1 MQNISRAIDALNEKV
16 GLYSS
21 YLVLPLVGAVLY
33 EVFMRYVF
41 SAPTSW
47 GFEMTTFLYGMHF
60 MLGLGDAL
68 RTDNHVRIDI
78 FESKL
83 PEKKRAVLR
92 IITFF
97 ILFLPAMGF
106 MTYGA
111 IKYAVTSWMMF
122 EHASS
127 SWGPAIYPYKTVM
140 AIGFVLLFLAGVS
153 KLLQDFRTLRTTN

>member
-1 MQNISRAIDALNEKV
+1 MENISRAIDALNEKV

-21 YLVLPLVGAVLY
+21 YLILPLVGAVIY

-41 SAPTSW
+41 NAPTSW

-68 RTDNHVRIDI
+68 RTNNHVCIDI

-83 PEKKRAVLR
+83 PKNKRAVLR
-92 IITFF
+92 IITSLVLF
-97 ILFLPAMGF
+97 IPAMGF

-140 AIGFVLLFLAGVS
+140 AIGFVLLFLAGIS
-153 KLLQDFRTLRTTN
+153 KLLQDFHTLRSAN